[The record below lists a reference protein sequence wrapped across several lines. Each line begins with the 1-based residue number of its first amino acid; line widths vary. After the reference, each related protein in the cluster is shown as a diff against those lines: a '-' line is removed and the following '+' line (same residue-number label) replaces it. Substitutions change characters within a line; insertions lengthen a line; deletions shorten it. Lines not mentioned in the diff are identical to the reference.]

1 MEQRTLAEVVKA
13 FTQFRIKELNLDS
26 SVFKK
31 RWEYFPGLHSFLQ
44 WQESYMY
51 SDQMINNF
59 LKYQESKRKDKKA
72 LRMLNKH
79 CRYLVDF
86 ANGKEVVLKKL
97 SKYPLKLKESEE
109 IFSEIVDS
117 QLPQKLQQTKEILIR
132 HFLFLLEKSNTPL
145 QNISNQAFQ
154 DFTKEIAVTD
164 KKSQQYVVRVLKILG
179 KYAEEKYGCN
189 FTIDFAKEKQ
199 PASNRREKYP
209 LKLQESVRIFSE
221 IVESQLP
228 QKLQQTK
235 ITLIRHFLYF
245 LEKSNTSFQNISN
258 QTFLDFIKETAVTN
272 KGSQN
277 YVVLTLRLLSKFAK
291 EKYNCSFTI
300 DFSYWKIKRTRR
312 KVIEPFTNEEIKLIY
327 QEMIKNP
334 VNGARDSAIVI
345 LAATTGLRYC
355 DVSSLKLS
363 DINWEKKKLYILQNK
378 TKVPV
383 EIPLI
388 NKVLNVLADYILNH
402 RPETD
407 NPFLFLTDKEP
418 YIQLKRNNFYSLL
431 NDYCKKAGV
440 VKKEGRAFHSL
451 RRSFATEL
459 SIEDVPLTT
468 ISQLLGHTNI
478 ISDKVYL
485 TYNVSKTLEC
495 SFDFSE
501 IPLKSPVYMEMPL

>member
-44 WQESYMY
+44 WQESYMF
-51 SDQMINNF
+51 SEQMINNF
-59 LKYQESKRKDKKA
+59 LEYQKSKRKTKSA
-72 LRMLNKH
+72 LRNLEEH

-86 ANGKEVVLKKL
+86 SKGKEIVFQRLR
-97 SKYPLKLKESEE
+97 KYQLRTKESEK
-109 IFSEIVDS
+109 IFSEILES
-117 QLPQKLQQTKEILIR
+117 QLPHKLHRSEIALIR
-132 HFLFLLEKSNTPL
+132 HFLFSLEKSNTP
-145 QNISNQAFQ
+145 
-154 DFTKEIAVTD
+154 
-164 KKSQQYVVRVLKILG
+164 
-179 KYAEEKYGCN
+179 
-189 FTIDFAKEKQ
+189 
-199 PASNRREKYP
+199 
-209 LKLQESVRIFSE
+209 
-221 IVESQLP
+221 
-228 QKLQQTK
+228 
-235 ITLIRHFLYF
+235 
-245 LEKSNTSFQNISN
+245 FQNISN

-272 KGSQN
+272 KGSQR
-277 YVVLTLRLLSKFAK
+277 YVVLTLRILGRFAK
-291 EKYNCSFTI
+291 EKYDCNFTI
-300 DFSYWKIKRTRR
+300 DFSYWKAKEAPKR
-312 KVIEPFTNEEIKLIY
+312 VIEPFTSDEIKLIY
-327 QEMIKNP
+327 QEIIKNQE
-334 VNGARDSAIVI
+334 NGVRDSAIVL

-363 DINWEKKKLYILQNK
+363 DINWEKKKIYILQNK

-402 RPETD
+402 RPKTD
-407 NPFLFLTDKEP
+407 NPYVFLREKEP
-418 YIQLKRNNFYSLL
+418 HIQITGNRFNFLL

-459 SIEDVPLTT
+459 SLEDVPVTT

-478 ISDKVYL
+478 INDKVYL

-495 SFDFSE
+495 AFDFSE
-501 IPLKSPVYMEMPL
+501 IPLKSPVYAEVLL